1 MQGSFYVQER
11 ISTLGRSASGP
22 TEAERRA
29 SVAQEIEPL
38 AKRWTPQVLV
48 CLLGGPTRYSELAR
62 RVAGVSKPVLT
73 ERLRELEEAGLV
85 AREVD
90 IGPPI
95 TSTYRLTVEGE
106 TLRPALEELWGWAEQ
121 RWRARSAS

>member
-1 MQGSFYVQER
+1 MS
-11 ISTLGRSASGP
+11 RSASGP
-22 TEAERRA
+22 TEADRLA
-29 SVAQEIEPL
+29 AVAGEFELL
-38 AKRWTPQVLV
+38 AKRWTPQLLV
-48 CLLGGPTRYSELAR
+48 VLLGGPARYSELGR

-90 IGPPI
+90 VGPPI
-95 TSTYRLTVEGE
+95 TSTYRLTAEGDR
-106 TLRPALEELWGWAEQ
+106 LRPALEELWGWAEQ

>member
-1 MQGSFYVQER
+1 MR
-11 ISTLGRSASGP
+11 RSASGP
-22 TEAERRA
+22 SETERRA
-29 SVAQEIEPL
+29 SVAREFELL
-38 AKRWTPQVLV
+38 AKRWTPQLLV
-48 CLLGGPTRYSELAR
+48 ALLGGPVRYSELAR
-62 RVAGVSKPVLT
+62 RVEGVSKPVLT

-85 AREVD
+85 ARDVD

-95 TSTYRLTVEGE
+95 TSTYRLTAEGE